1 MMENGA
7 KMEPKGEPKSIKL
20 SKKGIKKMTL
30 KFDAKKRRF
39 INLRQHR
46 TGSALNVV
54 FCDRGLYG
62 SDFSI
67 KNNVLNTLRKR
78 DSLRGKPMNRT
89 PIRKTNEKGYVTV
102 KVKEKP
108 MTSKKREERD

>member
-1 MMENGA
+1 MENQCKNDARKSDAEMMENGA

-46 TGSALNVV
+46 TGSALNLV
-54 FCDRGLYG
+54 FCDCGL
-62 SDFSI
+62 
-67 KNNVLNTLRKR
+67 
-78 DSLRGKPMNRT
+78 
-89 PIRKTNEKGYVTV
+89 
-102 KVKEKP
+102 
-108 MTSKKREERD
+108 